1 MLLGLVFK
9 TNNLLPGFTLLCISS
24 RSHLLSWLPIR
35 NTESAAWL
43 IACSTLNNHRWK
55 HAGPGPWLL
64 CSLASCLGLGD
75 ILSVCSSDGNSCA
88 AQFFTWPVISL
99 YCLAYCPVLIA
110 LGRSVQ
116 SLAQLNRGPLRSTSL
131 EYPQDWAGAGTFE
144 PSCPIMKPA
153 PKRSAHL
160 AVIAKP
166 TRVTCRDLACQ
177 E

>member
-24 RSHLLSWLPIR
+24 RSHLLSWPPIR
-35 NTESAAWL
+35 NTKSAVWL

-75 ILSVCSSDGNSCA
+75 ILSACSSDGNSCA

-99 YCLAYCPVLIA
+99 YCIAYCPVLIA

-116 SLAQLNRGPLRSTSL
+116 SLAQFFGISSRLGWGRNIRAVMSDHEAS
-131 EYPQDWAGAGTFE
+131 AKA
-144 PSCPIMKPA
+144 
-153 PKRSAHL
+153 SAHL
-160 AVIAKP
+160 TVIAKP